1 MNDEKNDSLKTTY
14 PRKTRSGLWRLIAF
28 YWDYDRNNPLGPSQD
43 PSINNTVMAGSSKRA
58 PQSLVDWI
66 GYINNRV
73 WRMFVSVR
81 LTIVLLVS
89 LTICS
94 VIGTIV
100 AQQGTTQ
107 VPIESLY
114 AAKTLKILYAF
125 GLTDIYH
132 SFGFISLIL
141 MLAMNLLACSLERL
155 PKVWRDAF
163 LTPLHVVTPED
174 RLFFRANDPEVLEKR
189 KILFSAIPSLKKW
202 TVLEA
207 QLLLDQF
214 VKEKFPRASRES
226 WVSKSA
232 NGLDGSVEFGCEI
245 GKYSRLGVYI
255 THLSLLLVFFGGAA
269 GAIWGFEGSIGI
281 EEGARVSW
289 MQHLKGTDAGML
301 EISENGV
308 PVKNFRN
315 LGFEIECESFELETY
330 DGMRPK
336 AFRSKLNFFEN
347 DVKVH
352 SAVIAV
358 NHPTVYKGMTFYQ
371 SSYSEIG
378 VGGVDLKVYRMPD
391 ATSKSTHGP
400 KAKAGG
406 APSLMPNGQTPRVP
420 QSVDL
425 VEKARVGER
434 YRVDG
439 NAAFEVLQIEKDMGG
454 PLGAGAK
461 LRFYKSRSD
470 DKPTEF
476 WIFKNLPGFDF
487 SHRSEAPLNFSI
499 EAVRPKFMTGI
510 SVARDPGVWVVWIGC
525 LIMTGALFL
534 ALYTYHAKIWFRFS
548 ESHGFEIVGWSNKL
562 FLFRPKFELV
572 KNQLHETLEKTNEH
586 YRSDGEV

>member
-1 MNDEKNDSLKTTY
+1 MNDEKNESSKTTH
-14 PRKTRSGLWRLIAF
+14 PKKNLSGLFRLIAF
-28 YWDYDRNNPLGPSQD
+28 YWDYDRNHLVNSSSRQEASVKAPKSPL
-43 PSINNTVMAGSSKRA
+43 
-58 PQSLVDWI
+58 DWI
-66 GYINNRV
+66 AYINNRV
-73 WRMFVSVR
+73 WRVFVSVR

-132 SFGFISLIL
+132 SFGFIILIL

-163 LTPLHVVTPED
+163 LTPLHVVTAED
-174 RLFFRANDPEVLEKR
+174 RLFFRANTPEILEKR
-189 KILFSAIPSLKKW
+189 KILFGVIPSLEKW

-214 VKEKFPRASRES
+214 VKAKFPRASREL
-226 WVSKSA
+226 WTSKSS
-232 NGLDGSVEFGCEI
+232 NGSDGSVEIGCEI
-245 GKYSRLGVYI
+245 GKYSRVGVYI
-255 THLSLLLVFFGGAA
+255 THLSLLLIFFGGAA

-289 MQHLKGTDAGML
+289 MQHLKGTDAGMR

-315 LGFEIECESFELETY
+315 LGFEIECEAFELETY

-378 VGGVDLKVYRMPD
+378 VGGVDLKVYRMPETP
-391 ATSKSTHGP
+391 AKSSRI
-400 KAKAGG
+400 KADVDGN
-406 APSLMPNGQTPRVP
+406 APSLMPKGQAPRVP
-420 QSVDL
+420 LSVDL

-461 LRFYKSRSD
+461 LRYYKSRTD
-470 DKPTEF
+470 DKPSEF

-487 SHRSEAPLNFSI
+487 SHRSDAPLNFSI
-499 EAVRPKFMTGI
+499 ETVRPKFMTGI

-525 LIMTGALFL
+525 LIMTAALFL

-572 KNQLHETLEKTNEH
+572 KNELHETVMKTNTH
-586 YRSDGEV
+586 RRSDGEG